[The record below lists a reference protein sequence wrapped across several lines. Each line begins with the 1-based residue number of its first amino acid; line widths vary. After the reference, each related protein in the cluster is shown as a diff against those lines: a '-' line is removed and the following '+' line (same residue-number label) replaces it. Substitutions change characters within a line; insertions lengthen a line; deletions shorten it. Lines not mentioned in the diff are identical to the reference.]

1 MNKSNFT
8 PQEREAPR
16 THLILITTP
25 IIFAIVSILDG
36 QILNWSTQL
45 NDVVPLIVR
54 IILCIIFG
62 IMALILIQISHKTLF
77 KNNKLPDKLLTDGIF
92 KYFRNPMYLGILLI
106 YIAVICF
113 SISLI
118 SLGVFIVIF
127 IVYDKMVKIEEGIL
141 DEIFGNEF
149 LEYKKKVPRWIPK
162 FF

>member
-1 MNKSNFT
+1 MNQSNLS

-36 QILNWSTQL
+36 QVLNWSTQL
-45 NDVVPLIVR
+45 NDIVPLFVR
-54 IILCIIFG
+54 IIFCIIFG
-62 IMALILIQISHKTLF
+62 IIALILIQISHKTLF
-77 KNNKLPDKLLTDGIF
+77 SNNKLPDILITDGIF
-92 KYFRNPMYLGILLI
+92 KYIRNPMYLGILLI

-127 IVYDKMVKIEEGIL
+127 IVYDKMVKIEESIL
-141 DEIFGNEF
+141 EEIFANEF
-149 LEYKKKVPRWIPK
+149 LEYKKKVSRWIPK
-162 FF
+162 IY